1 MRFISAHVLWNL
13 SDRFTAAKRYEI
25 EFPWGER
32 VVMSQRAK
40 EMLETLAKTIDAQM
54 ETNSKLASLC
64 AERARKLNA
73 QQSPGIAQ
81 DARTPANPRPNTG
94 AGVNVDSGAFAA
106 FGRGIVRLFGPFIR
120 VGKRESKEV

>member
-40 EMLETLAKTIDAQM
+40 EMLETLAKTIDLQI

-64 AERARKLNA
+64 AERARK
-73 QQSPGIAQ
+73 QSPGIAQ
-81 DARTPANPRPNTG
+81 DARTPANPSPNTG